1 MTIVNQSTRTTVQGN
16 DVQTVFNY
24 NFLIPSAASAELYL
38 VDADT
43 GTASLLPSSAWSL
56 SGANNPAG
64 GTFTYP
70 IAVGALALSEAQ
82 KLTLVRAVPNTQIT
96 SLQNQSGFQP
106 RALESAL
113 DRIVMQVQQLADGV
127 FRALRLP
134 AYSPPGV
141 STTLPAPAS
150 EKLIGWN
157 ANATGLQN
165 FDASVLATL
174 VAYGTARADI
184 FDGDG
189 ITTQF
194 TLTSNPGNQA
204 NLDVSVGG
212 ATKRPGIDYT
222 WAGGTDLFFTV
233 APAVGVNN
241 ILVRYFQG
249 LPGIVTDSQD
259 VIYYPAGAG
268 TVTRTAQEK
277 MRETVS
283 VKDFGAIGDGVADDT
298 AAIQAACANSADV
311 FFPAGVYLV
320 NNLNIQSNTSLYGE
334 KNNQSIIKRKNN
346 DATATPMFNFSNKQ
360 NIKFSNLTF
369 DGNKA
374 NQTVAQV
381 IFNFDACETVTID
394 SCTIKG
400 AFGNNGVNLTNG
412 TGGSNEEEIRITN
425 STIKDCDSDAIYV
438 SKTSFV
444 VIDNN
449 LLKDN
454 GSSGFVAINYVFP
467 PVQFVQNYM
476 TITNNRVLSNG
487 KSGITF
493 IGAYVGGTALLPIP
507 GADTPPQKGVII
519 SNNICV
525 SNGEYGIAYQGY
537 GGAITHNY
545 CEKNGAGVAFGG
557 INAALCNATS
567 VSNNVCFDNHSWGI
581 DVGGSINSSCNNNI
595 VSYTGLSSGSASVVG
610 INFGGCQLSQCVGNT
625 LSYNGGAGCSSLYVS
640 GIEFGTGYFETI
652 GSNVTI
658 ADNTITLLSSS
669 AFGVYI
675 TNGTNGVSLQNNQVY
690 GAAAGNAFKLQG
702 GATSF
707 DLLNKS
713 NADWNNGGP
722 LPSVASAATT
732 VLPDVGETF
741 IITGTTGIT
750 TLHTVSSNLFKEGVR
765 FVQMTNQG
773 SGYNPASPPSVTF
786 SPPGAGTTATGVAL
800 VSNGGKLIGVNITNQ
815 GSGYS
820 PGSPPS
826 VTFGGA
832 GGAVGLP
839 IVGCN
844 NFQARTVTLLFTGG
858 LTVTSGSNLQ
868 LASNFTSSGG
878 GGSTLTLM
886 GAFGSWYEVS
896 RKV

>member
-1 MTIVNQSTRTTVQGN
+1 MTEIVSPFQQFFDTSGKPLANGAIYIGDAN
-16 DVQTVFNY
+16 LDAQTN
-24 NFLIPSAASAELYL
+24 
-38 VDADT
+38 
-43 GTASLLPSSAWSL
+43 
-56 SGANNPAG
+56 
-64 GTFTYP
+64 P
-70 IAVGALALSEAQ
+70 IAVYWDEAL
-82 KLTLVRAVPNTQIT
+82 TI
-96 SLQNQSGFQP
+96 
-106 RALESAL
+106 
-113 DRIVMQVQQLADGV
+113 
-127 FRALRLP
+127 
-134 AYSPPGV
+134 
-141 STTLPAPAS
+141 PAPQPIRT
-150 EKLIGWN
+150 LNGYPVWN
-157 ANATGLQN
+157 GAPARLYANVVDYSITVRNAQN
-165 FDASVLATL
+165 RLMYSVPKS
-174 VAYGTARADI
+174 RADV
-184 FDGDG
+184 
-189 ITTQF
+189 
-194 TLTSNPGNQA
+194 
-204 NLDVSVGG
+204 LDFVS
-212 ATKRPGIDYT
+212 I
-222 WAGGTDLFFTV
+222 
-233 APAVGVNN
+233 
-241 ILVRYFQG
+241 
-249 LPGIVTDSQD
+249 
-259 VIYYPAGAG
+259 
-268 TVTRTAQEK
+268 
-277 MRETVS
+277 
-283 VKDFGAIGDGVADDT
+283 KDFGAAGNGITDDT
-298 AAIQAACANSADV
+298 TAFQDAINASANRQIYIPSGTYIV
-311 FFPAGVYLV
+311 
-320 NNLNIQSNTSLYGE
+320 TSITGASSMEFLGE
-334 KNNQSIIKRKNN
+334 NQETTVIKRKNN
-346 DATATPMFNFSNKQ
+346 DTTPLPMFNFSNKQ
-360 NIKFSNLTF
+360 KIKFSNLTF

-374 NQTVAQV
+374 IQALAKA

-412 TGGSNEEEIRITN
+412 TGETNEEEIRITN
-425 STIKDCDSDAIYV
+425 STIKDCDSDAIYI

-444 VIDNN
+444 VVNDN

-454 GSSGFVAINYVFP
+454 GSTGLTVINYVFP
-467 PVQFVQNYM
+467 PVPYVQNYM

-487 KSGITF
+487 KSGIAF
-493 IGAYVGGTALLPIP
+493 VGAYVGGTALLPIP
-507 GADTPPQKGVII
+507 GVNTPPQKGVII
-519 SNNICV
+519 SNNTCI

-545 CEKNGAGVAFGG
+545 CEKNGAGAAFGG
-557 INAALCNATS
+557 INAGLSDATS
-567 VSNNVCFDNHSWGI
+567 VSNNVCYDNHSWGI
-581 DVGGSINSSCNNNI
+581 DVGGAINLSCNNNI

-610 INFGGCQLSQCVGNT
+610 INFGGCQISQCVGNT
-625 LSYNGGAGCSSLYVS
+625 LSYNGGAGSSSLYVS

-702 GATSF
+702 GASSF

-713 NADWNNGGP
+713 NADWSNGGP

-750 TLHTVSSNLFKEGVR
+750 TLHTASSNLFKEGVR

-832 GGAVGLP
+832 GGAVGSP

-844 NFQARTVTLLFTGG
+844 NFQARTVTLLFIDA

-868 LASNFTSSGG
+868 LASNFTTSN
-878 GGSTLTLM
+878 GSTLTLM
-886 GAFGSWYEVS
+886 GAFGNWYEVS
-896 RKV
+896 RKS